1 MIFDKGQELVLP
13 SMKRDI
19 SEVNFMAVD
28 SENVIERAQAQGVSE
43 SFIVA
48 VVADVI
54 LGNGPK
60 RELKERKIS

>member
-1 MIFDKGQELVLP
+1 
-13 SMKRDI
+13 MKRDV
-19 SEVNFMAVD
+19 SEVDFMAVD
-28 SENVIERAQAQGVSE
+28 SKNVIKRAQAQGVSE

-60 RELKERKIS
+60 RELKERKTS

>member
-1 MIFDKGQELVLP
+1 
-13 SMKRDI
+13 
-19 SEVNFMAVD
+19 MAVD
-28 SENVIERAQAQGVSE
+28 SKNVIKRTEAQAVPE

>member
-1 MIFDKGQELVLP
+1 
-13 SMKRDI
+13 MKWVVR
-19 SEVNFMAVD
+19 EVNFMAVD
-28 SENVIERAQAQGVSE
+28 PENMIERTEAQGVSE